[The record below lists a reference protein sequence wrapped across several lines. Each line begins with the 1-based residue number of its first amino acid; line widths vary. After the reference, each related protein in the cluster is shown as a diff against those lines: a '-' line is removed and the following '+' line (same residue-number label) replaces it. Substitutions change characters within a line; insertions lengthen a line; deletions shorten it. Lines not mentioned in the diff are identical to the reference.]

1 MRSKNPRKR
10 EIGKI
15 YMKPRQV
22 SNLGSSEPFAQDLS
36 FYTHEAGLYF
46 TYMELNNKH
55 TAVIGVG
62 VLILVFIGCA
72 IWYMATHQAP
82 APVGPITAA
91 TTTPTTGTAAEPQQ
105 IVDNGKYYEITAT
118 YPGSTLLR
126 QTTSPQADAAAVAT
140 LKTFVEQQI
149 ARFKDNGNFE
159 NLSAKD
165 IELQGLDAGRKY
177 AFNAEYKTYQGA
189 HTISYVY
196 TLYEDT
202 LGAHP
207 NAYYRTFTFDT
218 ATGQDVE
225 LSDLFASGNYLET
238 LSTVARADLPNIIR
252 AKTGSAADTD
262 YIASG
267 TLPEADSFQ
276 NWYLDGAALVLVF
289 PPYQVGPYAIGTI
302 LDPIPLSKLS
312 NILKATYVP

>member
-1 MRSKNPRKR
+1 
-10 EIGKI
+10 
-15 YMKPRQV
+15 
-22 SNLGSSEPFAQDLS
+22 
-36 FYTHEAGLYF
+36 
-46 TYMELNNKH
+46 MELNNKH

-62 VLILVFIGCA
+62 VLILVFLGFA

-91 TTTPTTGTAAEPQQ
+91 TSTPTTGTGAGPQK
-105 IVDNGKYYEITAT
+105 IVDNGAYYEITAT

-126 QTTSPQADAAAVAT
+126 QTSSPQADAAAVAT

-149 ARFKDNGNFE
+149 TRFKDNGNFA
-159 NLSAKD
+159 NLTPQD
-165 IELQGLDAGRKY
+165 VQMQGLDQGRKY
-177 AFNAEYKTYQGA
+177 AFQAEYKTYQGT
-189 HTISYVY
+189 HTVSYVY

-207 NAYYRTFTFDT
+207 NTYYRTFTFDT
-218 ATGQDVE
+218 ATGQAIE
-225 LSDLFASGNYLET
+225 LSDLFTSGTYLER
-238 LSTVARADLPNIIR
+238 LSTVARTDLPTIIR
-252 AKTGSAADTD
+252 MMSGSDADTD

-289 PPYQVGPYAIGTI
+289 PPYQVGPYSLGTV
-302 LDPIPLSKLS
+302 LNPIPLSKLS
-312 NILKATYVP
+312 DILKAIYVP